1 MTRTD
6 IDAAAIEGIVANGDS
21 IESAGNQGSIHVGT
35 IGDRRVL
42 VKAAYGNPLMA
53 WLRRKMLRRELRA
66 YERLQGIAGIP
77 RCYGM
82 FCNQFLAIE
91 FIDAPT
97 YRHSPPVEWERF
109 FERFLAI
116 ITAIHERGVAHG
128 DLMRK
133 SNILVGEG
141 EYPYLIDFGVATIHR
156 PGFHPLNRLAHNFLW
171 QHDYNAWLKHK
182 YRREFENMTPED
194 ARYYRPQ
201 VIDRLASVFKRT
213 TRRLLGRGHRRAAR

>member
-6 IDAAAIEGIVANGDS
+6 IDEAAIESIVANGDI
-21 IESAGNQGSIHVGT
+21 IESPGNQGSIHVGT
-35 IGDRRVL
+35 IGDRRIL

-53 WLRRKMLRRELRA
+53 YLRRTMLRREFRA

-77 RCYGM
+77 HCYGM
-82 FCNQFLAIE
+82 FHNRFLAIE

-97 YRHSPPVEWERF
+97 YRHNPPVEWERF
-109 FERFLAI
+109 FERLFAI

-133 SNILVGEG
+133 SNILVSDG
-141 EYPYLIDFGVATIHR
+141 EYPYLIDFGVATIER

-182 YRREFENMTPED
+182 YRRKFEDMAPED
-194 ARYYRPQ
+194 AKYYRPQ
-201 VIDRLASVFKRT
+201 LIDRMARVSKRI
-213 TRRLLGRGHRRAAR
+213 TRRLLGRRRHREAR